1 MYKDL
6 YIKAT
11 SGSPAPPI
19 DDDLDSHFAIVTNS
33 AGMNTL
39 ENWIGFISRLN
50 TDGTKDDDFDSR
62 AGLDS
67 QPFAVT
73 VQSDDKVIYVGNFT
87 NVGNRIVRM
96 NTSGSV
102 DTTFNAGNGGLNSTP
117 TFVTTQPSDG
127 KILVGG
133 NFTNYSGSA
142 VNRIVRINTDGT
154 RDTSF
159 NIGTGFNDTGGTFD
173 SISVQTITFQSDDKI
188 IVGGNFTSYSG
199 SSINRIIRLETDGT
213 IDTSFNVGT
222 GFNGGVLTTA
232 IQSDDK
238 IIAGGSFGLYS
249 GSAINRIARLNTDGT
264 LDTTFNIG
272 PTGFNNTI
280 STIAIQSDGK
290 VLVGGNFTLL
300 NSGLINRLARLNT
313 DGTQDT
319 AFRDNW
325 NIFYNSYIVPL
336 FGGISIND
344 IKIQSDG
351 KILIGNNTEKIYRL
365 NTDGTLDTTFFTFFN
380 SGGAIT
386 RNGLALTS
394 TDKIY
399 ISSTISRY
407 KRDISYGGTN
417 GLITFN
423 KNGGINLKY
432 VFMNING
439 DNFRG
444 EFNYNTK
451 ELFIFTSNNFPTRSP
466 INPLGQNYSYLHK
479 FKDGK
484 LDNYFSK
491 NLWIG
496 FTPNASSNSGISSIT
511 FQSDNKILACGSFTG
526 FNGNTRNRFLRLNND
541 GTEDTSFNNN
551 LGTGFNVAIFT
562 RPAIQSDGKIL
573 VGDNFTSFNGNTR
586 NRLVRINSDGTE
598 DTAFYTNLGTGFN
611 VAINAVVLQ
620 SDGKILV
627 GGAFTT
633 LNGTTRNRLVRLN
646 TDGTL
651 DSTFST
657 NLGTA
662 FNAIVRTIVLQSD
675 GKILVGGEFTTLN
688 GITRNRL
695 VRLNTDGTQDTT
707 FNDNLGTGFSI
718 SGTTPRAD
726 VIVLQSDGKI
736 LVSGLYNTFNGN
748 PRTFV
753 RLNTDGTE
761 DATFATNLGTG
772 PAGNPVAIR
781 FQSDGKILIGG
792 PFETINGFICRRI
805 ARLEA
810 DGTLDLSYKGTAISS
825 FTSFSVNNIIV
836 LN

>member
-1 MYKDL
+1 LIMYKDL

-11 SGSPAPPI
+11 SGSPSPPI
-19 DDDLDSHFAIVTNS
+19 DDDLDSHIIVVTNQGGV
-33 AGMNTL
+33 ATL
-39 ENWIGFISRLN
+39 DNYIGNISRLN
-50 TDGTKDDDFDSR
+50 TDGTRDDDFHSR
-62 AGLDS
+62 AGLNS

-73 VQSDDKVIYVGNFT
+73 VQSDDKVIYVGGFN
-87 NVGNRIVRM
+87 NVGQRITRM

-102 DTTFNAGNGGLNSTP
+102 DTTFNVGNGLDNTP

-133 NFTNYSGSA
+133 NFTNYSGSTA
-142 VNRIVRINTDGT
+142 NRIVRINTDGT

-159 NIGTGFNDTGGTFD
+159 VTGTGFNLVSTTLDFM
-173 SISVQTITFQSDDKI
+173 SVQTISVQSDDKI

-199 SSINRIIRLETDGT
+199 SSINRIIRLETNGT
-213 IDTSFNVGT
+213 IDTTFNVGT
-222 GFNGGVLTTA
+222 GFNNVVYTA
-232 IQSDDK
+232 PIQSDGK
-238 IIAGGSFGLYS
+238 IIVGGLFTIYS
-249 GSAINRIARLNTDGT
+249 GSANINRIARLNTDGT
-264 LDTTFNIG
+264 RDTTFNAGIG
-272 PTGFNNTI
+272 FSSDVN
-280 STIAIQSDGK
+280 TIAIQSDGK
-290 VLVGGNFTLL
+290 ILVGGNFT
-300 NSGLINRLARLNT
+300 NYSGSTVNRIVRLNT
-313 DGTQDT
+313 DGTLDST
-319 AFRDNW
+319 FVPASPPSNA
-325 NIFYNSYIVPL
+325 NINNI
-336 FGGISIND
+336 I
-344 IKIQSDG
+344 IQSDG
-351 KILIGNNTEKIYRL
+351 KILVTNTGGQIIYRL
-365 NTDGTLDTTFFTFFN
+365 NTDGTRDTSFFTLFN
-380 SGGAIT
+380 GGGGFT

-399 ISSTISRY
+399 ISSTIGFY
-407 KRDISYGGTN
+407 NRDISFTAVSTLGT
-417 GLITFN
+417 LT
-423 KNGGINLKY
+423 KNGEINIKY
-432 VFMNING
+432 ALMQVQTDSPFS
-439 DNFRG
+439 

-451 ELFIFTSNNFPTRSP
+451 ELFIHVNNNFPLIAP
-466 INPLGQNYSYLHK
+466 ISGFSTYLAK

-484 LDNYFSK
+484 LDNNFIK
-491 NLWIG
+491 NLG
-496 FTPNASSNSGISSIT
+496 SNFTPVASSNAGISSIT

-573 VGDNFTSFNGNTR
+573 VGDSFTSFNGNTR

-662 FNAIVRTIVLQSD
+662 FNDIVRTIVLQSD

-718 SGTTPRAD
+718 TSGNANAN
-726 VIVLQSDGKI
+726 VIVIQSDGKI
-736 LVSGLYNTFNGN
+736 LVSGNYDTFNGN
-748 PRTFV
+748 PRRFV

-761 DATFATNLGTG
+761 DTTFATNLGTG
-772 PAGNPVAIR
+772 PNGNPGTIR

-792 PFETINGFICRRI
+792 NYELVNNFICRRI
-805 ARLEA
+805 ARLNT
-810 DGTLDLSYKGTAISS
+810 DGTLDLSYKGTLTLS
-825 FTSFSVNNIIV
+825 FTGFFPRNIIV

>member
-11 SGSPAPPI
+11 SGSPSPPI
-19 DDDLDSHFAIVTNS
+19 DDDLDSHFAIASNS

-39 ENWIGFISRLN
+39 ENYIGFISRLN

-62 AGLDS
+62 AGLNS

-73 VQSDDKVIYVGNFT
+73 AQSDDKVIYIGNF
-87 NVGNRIVRM
+87 NNIGQRIVRM
-96 NTSGSV
+96 NTSGSI

-133 NFTNYSGSA
+133 NFTNYSGSTA
-142 VNRIVRINTDGT
+142 NRLVRINTNGT
-154 RDTSF
+154 IDTSF
-159 NIGTGFNDTGGTFD
+159 VTGTGFNDSGTTLGF
-173 SISVQTITFQSDDKI
+173 ISVQTISVQSDDKI

-199 SSINRIIRLETDGT
+199 SSINRIIRLNTSGS
-213 IDTSFNVGT
+213 IDTSFNIGT
-222 GFNGGVLTTA
+222 GFNGVVYTTA

-238 IIAGGSFGLYS
+238 IIAGGDFGLYS
-249 GSAINRIARLNTDGT
+249 GSATTRIARLNTDGT
-264 LDTTFNIG
+264 RDTTFNVG
-272 PTGFNNTI
+272 AGANNTVN
-280 STIAIQSDGK
+280 TIAIQSDGK
-290 VLVGGNFTLL
+290 VVVGGIFTSY
-300 NSGLINRLARLNT
+300 SGSAVNRLIRINT

-325 NIFYNSYIVPL
+325 NTLWTNYINPL
-336 FGGISIND
+336 FGAITIND

-351 KILIGNNTEKIYRL
+351 KILIGNSTEKIFRL
-365 NTDGTLDTTFFTFFN
+365 NTDGTRDTTFFTFFN

-399 ISSTISRY
+399 ISSTITLY
-407 KRDISYGGTN
+407 NRDISYNGAN

-432 VFMNING
+432 GFMNVNG
-439 DNFRG
+439 DNFGG

-451 ELFIFTSNNFPTRSP
+451 ELFVFVGNNFPTRSP
-466 INPLGQNYSYLHK
+466 INPLGQNWSYLHK

-484 LDNYFSK
+484 LDNDFLK
-491 NLWIG
+491 NLGIG
-496 FTPNASSNSGISSIT
+496 FTPNASSNSGISNIT

-551 LGTGFNVAIFT
+551 LGTGFNVDIFT

-586 NRLVRINSDGTE
+586 NRLVRLNTDGTE

-611 VAINAVVLQ
+611 ARLDTIVLQ

-627 GGAFTT
+627 GGSFTT

-662 FNAIVRTIVLQSD
+662 FNAVVRIIVLQSD

-707 FNDNLGTGFSI
+707 FNDNLGTGFSVT
-718 SGTTPRAD
+718 SGTTSITR
-726 VIVLQSDGKI
+726 IVLQSDGKI

-772 PAGNPVAIR
+772 PAGNPGPIR

-810 DGTLDLSYKGTAISS
+810 DGTLDLSYKGTAIGS

>member
-11 SGSPAPPI
+11 SGSPSPPI
-19 DDDLDSHFAIVTNS
+19 DDDLDSHILITTNQ
-33 AGMNTL
+33 AGITTL
-39 ENWIGFISRLN
+39 NNYIGNISRLN
-50 TDGTKDDDFDSR
+50 TDGTRDDDFHSR
-62 AGLDS
+62 AGVFLQS
-67 QPFAVT
+67 CSSPPCTPNAVT
-73 VQSDDKVIYVGNFT
+73 VQSDDKVIYVGNFS
-87 NVGNRIVRM
+87 NIGQRIVRM
-96 NTSGSV
+96 NTNGSV
-102 DTTFNAGNGGLNSTP
+102 DTTFNTGNGLNATP
-117 TFVTTQPSDG
+117 TFVTIQPSDG

-133 NFTNYSGSA
+133 DFTNYRGSA
-142 VNRIVRINTDGT
+142 VSRIVRINTDGT

-159 NIGTGFNDTGGTFD
+159 NIGTGFNSSGT
-173 SISVQTITFQSDDKI
+173 IINAIAVQTISVQSDDKI
-188 IVGGNFTSYSG
+188 IVGGNFTSYNG
-199 SSINRIIRLETDGT
+199 SSINRIIRLETSGS
-213 IDTSFNVGT
+213 IDTTFNVGT
-222 GFNGGVLTTA
+222 GFTEPVHTTA

-238 IIAGGSFGLYS
+238 VIVGGNFTNYS
-249 GSAINRIARLNTDGT
+249 GSTINRIARLNTDGT
-264 LDTTFNIG
+264 LDTTFNAG
-272 PTGFNNTI
+272 SGFNNGFNNRVN
-280 STIAIQSDGK
+280 SVAIQSDGK
-290 VLVGGNFTLL
+290 ILVGGVFTSY
-300 NSGLINRLARLNT
+300 SGSTVNRLVRLNT
-313 DGTQDT
+313 DGTRDT
-319 AFRDNW
+319 TFTPALPNT
-325 NIFYNSYIVPL
+325 N
-336 FGGISIND
+336 IND

-351 KILIGNNTEKIYRL
+351 KILVGNESQIIYRL
-365 NTDGTLDTTFFTFFN
+365 NTDGTRDTSFFTLFN
-380 SGGAIT
+380 GFGTNSIV

-394 TDKIY
+394 TGKIY
-399 ISSTISRY
+399 ICGNIIFY
-407 KRDISYGGTN
+407 NRDIGFTAVSTLGT
-417 GLITFN
+417 LT
-423 KNGGINLKY
+423 KNGEINIKY
-432 VFMNING
+432 ALMQVQTDSPFS
-439 DNFRG
+439 

-451 ELFIFTSNNFPTRSP
+451 ELFIHVNN
-466 INPLGQNYSYLHK
+466 NLPLTAPPGGFSTYLAK

-484 LDNYFSK
+484 LDNNFIK
-491 NLWIG
+491 NLG
-496 FTPNASSNSGISSIT
+496 SNFTPVASSNSGISTIT

-526 FNGNTRNRFLRLNND
+526 FNGNTRNRFLRLNNN
-541 GTEDTSFNNN
+541 GIEDTSFNNN
-551 LGTGFNVAIFT
+551 LGTGFNVDIFT

-573 VGDNFTSFNGNTR
+573 VGDSFTSFNGNTR

-707 FNDNLGTGFSI
+707 FNDNLGTGFNNSI
-718 SGTTPRAD
+718 D
-726 VIVLQSDGKI
+726 NVVLQSDGKI
-736 LVSGLYNTFNGN
+736 LVSGNYDTFNGN
-748 PRTFV
+748 PRRLV

-772 PAGNPVAIR
+772 PNSNPSTIR

-792 PFETINGFICRRI
+792 SFNTINGFICRSI

-810 DGTLDLSYKGTAISS
+810 DGTLDLSYKGTLTTS
-825 FTSFSVNNIIV
+825 FTGFFLRNIIV